1 MLAVAV
7 IMSPFSRTYSNGPPP
22 GHTGGFGEPTCRAC
36 HAGAEFAPVGALRLD
51 LPSVCAAGARYQVGV
66 TLRDSSLR
74 SGGFQLA
81 ARFAEGER
89 SGEQAGTLRATDG
102 RVAIAVGPRDVLYAQ
117 HTKEGSTVVADSAT
131 WTLEWVAPARA
142 AGEAHIAFHVA
153 ANVAND
159 DASELGDVIHV
170 TEQRLRCAGAP
181 RD

>member
-1 MLAVAV
+1 MLAVAALAP
-7 IMSPFSRTYSNGPPP
+7 SFGRTYSNGPPP
-22 GHTGGFGEPTCRAC
+22 GYTGGFGEPTCRAC
-36 HAGAEFAPVGALRLD
+36 HAGAELAPAGALNLD
-51 LPSVCAAGARYQVGV
+51 LPAVCAAGARYRVGV

-74 SGGFQLA
+74 RGGFQLA
-81 ARFAEGER
+81 ARIAEGER
-89 SGEQAGTLRATDG
+89 TGEQAGTLRATDG
-102 RVAIAVGPRDVLYAQ
+102 RVAIIVGARDVLYAQ
-117 HTKEGSTVVADSAT
+117 HTKDGSTVDADSAT

-170 TEQRLRCAGAP
+170 TERRLRCAGAP

>member
-1 MLAVAV
+1 MLAVAALWPPV
-7 IMSPFSRTYSNGPPP
+7 GRTYSNGPPP

-36 HAGAEFAPVGALRLD
+36 HAGAEPAPAGALNLD
-51 LPSVCAAGARYQVGV
+51 VPAVCVAGASYRFRV

-74 SGGFQLA
+74 RGGFQLA
-81 ARFAEGER
+81 ARFAEGEH
-89 SGEQAGTLRATDG
+89 SGEQAGELRATDG
-102 RVAIAVGPRDVLYAQ
+102 RAAIVVGPRAVLYAQ

-131 WTLEWVAPARA
+131 WALEWVAPARS
-142 AGEAHIAFHVA
+142 AGEAHIAVHVA

-170 TEQRLRCAGAP
+170 TERRLRCGGAP